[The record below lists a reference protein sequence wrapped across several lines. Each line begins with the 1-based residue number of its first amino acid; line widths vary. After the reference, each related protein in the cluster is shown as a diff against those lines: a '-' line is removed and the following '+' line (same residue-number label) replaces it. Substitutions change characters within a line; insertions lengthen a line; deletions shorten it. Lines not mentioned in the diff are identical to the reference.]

1 MASTSSS
8 SSSCLYVIIF
18 LVLITHFIIS
28 NTVSEPAY
36 VYSLCPDMNTV
47 APNTQTNINNLL
59 SSLLTNTTRYTHFYN
74 TTIGRGA
81 NKLYGFHFCRID
93 QTDAFCNKCISLAIE
108 SLKAHCNGKI
118 SSTVWYDQCWVRFSN
133 ESFFGSMTSAPM
145 IPMWNRENAVDIQN
159 VTRNQTGFM
168 QVLVNTLLNI
178 SG

>member
-1 MASTSSS
+1 MASRSSS
-8 SSSCLYVIIF
+8 SSSYLYLYVTITSLIIP
-18 LVLITHFIIS
+18 

-74 TTIGRGA
+74 TTIGKGA
-81 NKLYGFHFCRID
+81 NKLYGFHFRRID

-108 SLKAHCNGKI
+108 SLKAHCYGKL

-133 ESFFGSMTSAPM
+133 ESFFGTMTSAPM